1 MNALVRW
8 GSSAALVAGLVIGP
22 PAAMAAPIPEGPDAA
37 SLPVYSGAPATA
49 EPVGASQPP
58 RHPFMAPNERSNLH
72 DDAYQTD
79 AYRTLGPLGR
89 DVLKQD
95 TFQPNLGECASI
107 TFDRQG
113 RLVAVCVSVAGP
125 TLAMFD
131 PATLDVLATYA
142 LPPRDPA
149 TLNSVFTSFG
159 GGGYFYLDD
168 QDRAVIPTTS
178 HHILV
183 VGETSAPGFA
193 LQHDYDVSGVV
204 GSGDSILSA
213 LPDWSG
219 RIWFASAKGF
229 VGTVDPGSGAVKS
242 YATNEA
248 IGNSFAVDET
258 GGVYIVSDGALYRFD
273 AAADGTPTVTWR
285 ATYANIGIAKPGQTE
300 KGSGTTPTLMGRDYV
315 SITDNAD
322 PMDVV
327 VFKRG
332 RTVSGS
338 RLVCT
343 QPVFGKGASDTDQSL
358 IGTDTSM
365 VVENNYGYSGP
376 SATQNGGTTAPGLAR
391 VDINA
396 DGHGCHTVWTSQERA
411 PSVVPKL
418 SLGTGLV
425 YTYTKD
431 PRPDGADAWYFTTL
445 SFRTGRTLWKR
456 LGGEGLG
463 HNNNYA
469 PVTIG
474 PDSSMYLGV
483 LGGLVMIRD
492 RVRPTLPPGS
502 GPGARRARVSLVLH
516 YRRGRTRGRRRRV
529 CARTSPRALVSGRDR
544 RYVRRV
550 DFSVPVRRR
559 AVTDRRAPFRV
570 VIRRRWLRHNR
581 RYTVRAR
588 IRLVGGGRVTLTRS
602 FRNC

>member
-8 GSSAALVAGLVIGP
+8 GSCAAFIAALLVGA
-22 PAAMAAPIPEGPDAA
+22 PAANAVPIPEGPGAG
-37 SLPVYSGAPATA
+37 SLPVYSGAPAAA

-95 TFQPNLGECASI
+95 TFLPNLGECASI
-107 TFDRQG
+107 TFDSRG
-113 RLVAVCVSVAGP
+113 RLVTVCVSIAGP
-125 TLAMFD
+125 TLAMID
-131 PATLDVLATYA
+131 PASLDVLATYA
-142 LPPRDPA
+142 LPPRDPG
-149 TLNSVFTSFG
+149 TLNSLFTSFG
-159 GGGYFYLDD
+159 GGGYFYLDN
-168 QDRAVIPTTS
+168 QDRAIIPTTS

-193 LQHDYDVSGVV
+193 LERDYDVSGVV
-204 GSGDSILSA
+204 RSGDSILSA

-219 RIWFASAKGF
+219 RLWFASAKGF
-229 VGTVDPGSGAVKS
+229 VGTVDPGTGAVKS
-242 YATNEA
+242 HATNEP

-273 AAADGTPTVTWR
+273 AASDGTPTVTWR

-327 VFKRG
+327 VFKRA
-332 RTVSGS
+332 RTVNGS
-338 RLVCT
+338 RHVCT
-343 QPVFGKGASDTDQSL
+343 QPVFAKGASDTDQSL

-365 VVENNYGYSGP
+365 VVENNYGYSDP
-376 SATQNGGTTAPGLAR
+376 SATQNGRTTAPGLAR
-391 VDINA
+391 VDIDA
-396 DGHGCHTVWTSQERA
+396 GGHGCHTVWTSQERA

-418 SLGTGLV
+418 SLGNGLV

-431 PRPDGADAWYFTTL
+431 PRPDGADAWYFTAL

-469 PVTIG
+469 PITIG

-492 RVRPTLPPGS
+492 RVRPTAPPGS
-502 GPGARRARVSLVLH
+502 GLAAPRISLVLH
-516 YRRGRTRGRRRRV
+516 FRRGRTRDRRRRV
-529 CARTSPRALVSGRDR
+529 CARTSPRAVLGGRDR
-544 RYVRRV
+544 RYARRV
-550 DFSVPVRRR
+550 DFSLSRGLVLS
-559 AVTDRRAPFRV
+559 DRRAPFRA
-570 VIRRRWLRHNR
+570 VIRRHWLRHNT

-588 IRLVGGGRVTLTRS
+588 ISFAGGRRVTRTRS

>member
-1 MNALVRW
+1 MAAATLLVAAP
-8 GSSAALVAGLVIGP
+8 AALAV
-22 PAAMAAPIPEGPDAA
+22 PIPEGPDAG

-95 TFQPNLGECASI
+95 TFLAMGECASI
-107 TFDRQG
+107 TFDRRG
-113 RLVAVCVSVAGP
+113 RIVTVCVSVAGP
-125 TLAMFD
+125 TLAMID

-142 LPPRDPA
+142 LPPRDPS
-149 TLNSVFTSFG
+149 TLANLFTSFG

-168 QDRAVIPTTS
+168 RDRAVIPTTS

-183 VGETSAPGFA
+183 VGETSGAGFA
-193 LQHDYDVSGVV
+193 LEHDYDVSGVV

-219 RIWFASAKGF
+219 RLWFASAKGF
-229 VGTVDPGSGAVKS
+229 VGTVDPGTGVVKAV
-242 YATNEA
+242 ATNEP

-258 GGVYIVSDGALYRFD
+258 GGVYIVSDAAMYRFD
-273 AAADGTPTVTWR
+273 AAADGAPTVTWR
-285 ATYANIGIAKPGQTE
+285 ATYANVGIVKPGQTE
-300 KGSGTTPTLMGRDYV
+300 RGSGSTPTLMGRDYV
-315 SITDNAD
+315 AITDNAD

-327 VFKRG
+327 VFKRA
-332 RTVSGS
+332 RSVSGG

-376 SATQNGGTTAPGLAR
+376 AATQNGGTTTPGLAR
-391 VDINA
+391 VDIDA
-396 DGHGCHTVWTSQERA
+396 DGHGCHTVWTNTQEHA

-425 YTYTKD
+425 YTYTKE
-431 PRPDGADAWYFTTL
+431 PRADGADAWYFTAL

-469 PVTIG
+469 PITIG
-474 PDSSMYLGV
+474 PDSNMYLGV

-502 GPGARRARVSLVLH
+502 GPGARRPRLSLALH
-516 YRRGRTRGRRRRV
+516 SRKGRTRGRRRRA
-529 CARTSPRALVSGRDR
+529 CARTSPRAVVGGRDR

-550 DFSVPVRRR
+550 DFSLGRRLLLS
-559 AVTDRRAPFRV
+559 DRRAPFRAV
-570 VIRRRWLRHNR
+570 VLRRKLRHDT

-588 IRLVGGGRVTLTRS
+588 IRLVGGGRVTRTRS

>member
-1 MNALVRW
+1 MNAPVRW
-8 GSSAALVAGLVIGP
+8 GSSAAVLAALLINA
-22 PAAMAAPIPEGPDAA
+22 PAASAVPITEGPDAG
-37 SLPVYSGAPATA
+37 SLPTYSGAPATA
-49 EPVGASQPP
+49 EPVDASEPP

-95 TFQPNLGECASI
+95 TFQAIGECASI
-107 TFDRQG
+107 TFDGRG
-113 RLVAVCVSVAGP
+113 RLVAVCVSLAGP

-131 PATLDVLATYA
+131 PRTLDVLAVYT
-142 LPPRDPA
+142 LPIRDPV
-149 TLNSVFTSFG
+149 TLPSVFTSFG
-159 GGGYFYLDD
+159 GGGYFYLDHR
-168 QDRAVIPTTS
+168 DRAIVPTMS
-178 HHILV
+178 RHILV
-183 VGETSAPGFA
+183 VGETAGPGFA
-193 LQHDYDVSGVV
+193 LERDYDVSAVV

-219 RIWFASAKGF
+219 RIWFASAKGI
-229 VGTVDPGSGAVKS
+229 VGTVDPGTGEVKS
-242 YATNEA
+242 LATNEP

-258 GGVYIVSDGALYRFD
+258 GGVYIVSDGAMYRFD

-285 ATYANIGIAKPGQTE
+285 QPYANIGVVKPGQTE
-300 KGSGTTPTLMGRDYV
+300 RGSGTTPTLMGKDYV

-322 PMDVV
+322 PMNVV
-327 VFKRG
+327 VYKRA
-332 RTVSGS
+332 RSVSGS

-343 QPVFGKGASDTDQSL
+343 QPVFAKGASDTDQSL

-376 SATQNGGTTAPGLAR
+376 TATQNGKTTSPGLAR
-391 VDINA
+391 VDI
-396 DGHGCHTVWTSQERA
+396 DPSGHGCHTVWTSQERA

-431 PRPDGADAWYFTTL
+431 PQPNNADAWYFTAL
-445 SFRTGRTLWKR
+445 SFRTGRTVWKR

-469 PVTIG
+469 PITIG

-483 LGGLVMIRD
+483 LGGMVMIRD
-492 RVRPTLPPGS
+492 RVRPTLPAGS
-502 GPGARRARVSLVLH
+502 RSGARGPRVSLALH
-516 YRRGRTRGRRRRV
+516 YRRGRTRGRRHRV
-529 CARTSPRALVSGRDR
+529 CARTSPRAVVGGRDR

-550 DFSVPVRRR
+550 DFSVGRRLVLIDPR
-559 AVTDRRAPFRV
+559 TPFRA
-570 VIRRRWLRHNR
+570 VIRRRWLRHNT

-588 IRLVGGGRVTLTRS
+588 IRLVGGGRLTLTRS

>member
-1 MNALVRW
+1 
-8 GSSAALVAGLVIGP
+8 
-22 PAAMAAPIPEGPDAA
+22 
-37 SLPVYSGAPATA
+37 
-49 EPVGASQPP
+49 
-58 RHPFMAPNERSNLH
+58 MAPNERSNLH

-113 RLVAVCVSVAGP
+113 RLVAVCVSLAGP

-142 LPPRDPA
+142 LPPRDPG
-149 TLNSVFTSFG
+149 TLGSVFTSFG
-159 GGGYFYLDD
+159 GGGYFYLDN

-193 LQHDYDVSGVV
+193 LEHDYDVSGVV

-219 RIWFASAKGF
+219 RLWFASTKGV
-229 VGTVDPGSGAVKS
+229 VGTVDPSTGAVRS
-242 YATNEA
+242 IATGEP

-258 GGVYIVSDGALYRFD
+258 GGVYIASDSAMYRFD
-273 AAADGTPTVTWR
+273 AAGDGTPTVVWR
-285 ATYANIGIAKPGQTE
+285 ATYANIGIIKPGQTE
-300 KGSGTTPTLMGRDYV
+300 RGTGTTPTLMGKDYV

-327 VFKRG
+327 VFKRA

-391 VDINA
+391 VDIDA
-396 DGHGCHTVWTSQERA
+396 GGHGCHTVWTNSQEHA

-431 PRPDGADAWYFTTL
+431 PRPDKADAWYFTAL

-469 PVTIG
+469 PITIG

-502 GPGARRARVSLVLH
+502 GPGARRPRVSLVLH
-516 YRRGRTRGRRRRV
+516 YRRGRTRGRRHSV
-529 CARTSPRALVSGRDR
+529 CARTSPRAVIGGRDR

-550 DFSVPVRRR
+550 DFSLSRGLVFS
-559 AVTDRRAPFRV
+559 DRRPPFRA

>member
-1 MNALVRW
+1 MNVLVRW
-8 GSSAALVAGLVIGP
+8 AASAAVGGLLLGASAA
-22 PAAMAAPIPEGPDAA
+22 AAMPIPEGPDAG

-49 EPVGASQPP
+49 EPVSASEPP
-58 RHPFMAPNERSNLH
+58 RHPFMASNERSNLH

-79 AYRTLGPLGR
+79 SYRTLGPLGR
-89 DVLKQD
+89 DVLQQD
-95 TFQPNLGECASI
+95 TFQAIGECGSI

-113 RLVAVCVSVAGP
+113 RLVTVCVSLSGP

-131 PATLDVLATYA
+131 PRTLDVLATYT

-149 TLNSVFTSFG
+149 SLANVFTSFA

-168 QDRAVIPTTS
+168 RDRAVVPTTS
-178 HHILV
+178 RHIFV
-183 VGETSAPGFA
+183 VGEAAGPGFA
-193 LQHDYDVSGVV
+193 QERDHDVSGAV
-204 GSGDSILSA
+204 GSGDAILSA

-219 RIWFASAKGF
+219 RIWFASTKGI
-229 VGTVDPGSGAVKS
+229 VGTVDPSTGAVRS
-242 YATNEA
+242 IATGEP

-258 GGVYIVSDGALYRFD
+258 GGVYIASDAAMYRFD

-285 ATYANIGIAKPGQTE
+285 ATYANIGIIKPGQTE
-300 KGSGTTPTLMGRDYV
+300 RGTGTTPTLMGKDYV

-327 VFKRG
+327 VFKR
-332 RTVSGS
+332 RRSVSGS

-343 QPVFGKGASDTDQSL
+343 QPVFAKGASDTDQSL

-391 VDINA
+391 VDIDA
-396 DGHGCHTVWTSQERA
+396 GGHGCHTVWNSQERA

-431 PRPDGADAWYFTTL
+431 PQPNKVDAWYFTAL

-469 PVTIG
+469 PITIG

-483 LGGLVMIRD
+483 LGGLEMIRD

-502 GPGARRARVSLVLH
+502 GPGAPRPRISLVLH
-516 YRRGRTRGRRRRV
+516 FRRGRTRGRRPRP
-529 CARTSPRALVSGRDR
+529 CARTSPRAVIGGRDR
-544 RYVRRV
+544 RFVRRA
-550 DFSVPVRRR
+550 DFFIGRRL
-559 AVTDRRAPFRV
+559 VLSDRRAPFRA
-570 VIRRRWLRHNR
+570 VIRRRGLRHGA

-588 IRLVGGGRVTLTRS
+588 IRLAGGGRVTRTRS